1 MALMALC
8 QSARLAVS
16 IGFIMRVAAAGV
28 PDSQALLAQA
38 LLFMRRSSLYFAIAL
53 RFLYAWS
60 RERCSCL
67 PSCPAVL
74 LAAQVFWGGGRGLA
88 CCPHEHTKAC
98 PLAYSHPLSC
108 PAPSPRSP
116 AFILYA
122 ILGVCVCGWVCV
134 GGGGGGGGGGV
145 VGGAGEC
152 HGARMWGHKAAFK
165 CSGPPHV
172 LMCCVKLQLRC
183 CGRGFLLPACLLACL
198 HSCLPFSP
206 SSSPV
211 CPPARPPAG
220 PTALLIGTVLV
231 LVAMLLFDVA
241 PASHVGIVGEHS
253 VLQQLSPTGAAAAA
267 AADGCLGDGLQK

>member
-1 MALMALC
+1 MFCSRPPRPPPPDPNPTSPPPLQLTASVRLGVALGILLMALMALC

-134 GGGGGGGGGGV
+134 GGGGGSGGCWGV
-145 VGGAGEC
+145 PWRPDVGSQGSLQVQRPSSCA
-152 HGARMWGHKAAFK
+152 
-165 CSGPPHV
+165 HV
-172 LMCCVKLQLRC
+172 LREAPVAMLWTWV
-183 CGRGFLLPACLLACL
+183 PAACLLACVL
-198 HSCLPFSP
+198 AFLPAFLTLLLACL
-206 SSSPV
+206 
-211 CPPARPPAG
+211 PARPPACR
-220 PTALLIGTVLV
+220 PHCASDWYRAGTGGYAVV
-231 LVAMLLFDVA
+231 
-241 PASHVGIVGEHS
+241 
-253 VLQQLSPTGAAAAA
+253 
-267 AADGCLGDGLQK
+267 

>member
-1 MALMALC
+1 MNT
-8 QSARLAVS
+8 
-16 IGFIMRVAAAGV
+16 GE
-28 PDSQALLAQA
+28 
-38 LLFMRRSSLYFAIAL
+38 
-53 RFLYAWS
+53 
-60 RERCSCL
+60 ER
-67 PSCPAVL
+67 
-74 LAAQVFWGGGRGLA
+74 
-88 CCPHEHTKAC
+88 
-98 PLAYSHPLSC
+98 
-108 PAPSPRSP
+108 
-116 AFILYA
+116 
-122 ILGVCVCGWVCV
+122 
-134 GGGGGGGGGGV
+134 GGGGGGGG